1 MSRIIYKLNGY
12 NLNELGII
20 VKSADGLIDL
30 PELKKRKECDWP
42 DMHGKI
48 IDTRRPYFEPRTI
61 TLDCAW
67 PIEAGGAYNMQ
78 TAQQKI
84 REDLLNMG
92 EPVQLVV
99 DLGLT
104 MEVHGQNVSR
114 PLVFNVLQD
123 KSVQFGRKYSGDTVL
138 LTFKITLIEPQPC
151 KAVLKHTAGNSTHE
165 TTLAFT
171 VADNSTL
178 FDVDWGDGSVTY
190 DAKAAQS
197 TSPFSISLQHT
208 YTANGTYY
216 IVLQGDIA
224 NVGTIS
230 QTGSVPNPL
239 LLWTLK

>member
-1 MSRIIYKLNGY
+1 MSRIIYTLNGY
-12 NLNELGII
+12 NLNTLGII

-30 PELKKRKECDWP
+30 PELKKRQEFNWA

-104 MEVHGQNVSR
+104 MVVHGQNVSR

-123 KSVQFGRKYSGDTVL
+123 KAVQFGRKYSGNTVL

-151 KAVLKHTAGNSTHE
+151 KAVLRHTAGNSTH
-165 TTLAFT
+165 TATLAFT

-178 FDVDWGDGSVTY
+178 FDVDWGDGAVTY

>member
-1 MSRIIYKLNGY
+1 MSRIVYKLNGN
-12 NLNELGII
+12 NLNTLGII

-30 PELKKRKECDWP
+30 PEFKKRQEFNWA

-48 IDTRRPYFEPRTI
+48 IDTRRPFFEPRTI

-67 PIEAGGAYNMQ
+67 PIEAGSGYNMQ

-99 DLGLT
+99 DLGLKMIVDET
-104 MEVHGQNVSR
+104 EISR

-123 KSVQFGRKYSGDTVL
+123 KAVQFGRKYSGDTVL
-138 LTFKITLIEPQPC
+138 LTFKLTLIEPQPC
-151 KAVLKHTAGNSTHE
+151 KTVLMFEATANSRQTRLNFSLTDGN
-165 TTLAFT
+165 T
-171 VADNSTL
+171 V

-190 DAKAAQS
+190 DAKPS
-197 TSPFSISLQHT
+197 TTTTPPSITLNHL

-224 NVGTIS
+224 NVS
-230 QTGSVPNPL
+230 SFEQTETNNPII
-239 LLWTLK
+239 LWTLK

>member
-30 PELKKRKECDWP
+30 PELKKRKECDWA

-84 REDLLNMG
+84 REDLLKMG

-104 MEVHGQNVSR
+104 KVVHGQNVSR

-123 KSVQFGRKYSGDTVL
+123 KAVQFGRKYGEGKLL

-151 KAVLKHTAGNSTHE
+151 KAVLRHTAGNSTH
-165 TTLAFT
+165 TTLLRFT
-171 VADNSTL
+171 VVDNSERY
-178 FDVDWGDGSVTY
+178 DIDWGDGTVTY
-190 DAKAAQS
+190 DAQEDPE
-197 TSPFSISLQHT
+197 TPNTVILEHT

-224 NVGTIS
+224 NVNTIS